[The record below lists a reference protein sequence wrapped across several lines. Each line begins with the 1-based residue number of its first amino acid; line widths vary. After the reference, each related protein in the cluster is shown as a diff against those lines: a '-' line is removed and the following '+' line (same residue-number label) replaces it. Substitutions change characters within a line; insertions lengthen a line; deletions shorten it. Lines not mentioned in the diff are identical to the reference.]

1 MIHIRSAR
9 YVIERTNIFILT
21 SFCYISMYWF
31 CVKLLLLSQ
40 DKINLTIKT
49 QFINMQSMSLTHIS
63 EIGKK
68 SCYLWNMLQTHGYI
82 MMLIS
87 KTERIVIYTKTKHNP
102 CNIWSFLH
110 CSANKILPHDKCL
123 VEKWKR
129 RFTTIDHLIIFRHYS
144 ISQ

>member
-1 MIHIRSAR
+1 
-9 YVIERTNIFILT
+9 
-21 SFCYISMYWF
+21 
-31 CVKLLLLSQ
+31 
-40 DKINLTIKT
+40 
-49 QFINMQSMSLTHIS
+49 MQSMSLTHIS

-68 SCYLWNMLQTHGYI
+68 VVIFETHGYI

-123 VEKWKR
+123 VEK
-129 RFTTIDHLIIFRHYS
+129 
-144 ISQ
+144 